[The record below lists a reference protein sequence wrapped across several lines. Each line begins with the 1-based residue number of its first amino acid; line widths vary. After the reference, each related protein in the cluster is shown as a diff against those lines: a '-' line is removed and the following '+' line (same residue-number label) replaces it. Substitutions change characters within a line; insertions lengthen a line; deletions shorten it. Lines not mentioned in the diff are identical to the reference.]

1 MCVFLF
7 RGETEQRELLQ
18 YGEAS
23 RSEVGSSQPGVRLGT
38 VSMLR
43 KKLWETHLLQD
54 ILIFKIRRRTR
65 NSGRLEVLRKSLQ
78 WDVKMFYSW

>member
-1 MCVFLF
+1 MCLF
-7 RGETEQRELLQ
+7 WGEAKQRELLQ

-43 KKLWETHLLQD
+43 KKLWETHLLQG